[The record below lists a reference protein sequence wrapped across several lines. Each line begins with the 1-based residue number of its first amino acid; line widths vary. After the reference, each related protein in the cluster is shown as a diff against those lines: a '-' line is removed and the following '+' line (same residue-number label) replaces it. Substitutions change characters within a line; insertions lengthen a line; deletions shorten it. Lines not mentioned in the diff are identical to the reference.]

1 MKSQFRDIPF
11 QNTTAVIF
19 AEKTLTGNQVFPS
32 LQVIH
37 FTFTTLHQE
46 AQNLGVC
53 ISVELM
59 EGRITMTGDGLGLL
73 HPEACH

>member
-19 AEKTLTGNQVFPS
+19 AEKTLTGSQVFPS

-37 FTFTTLHQE
+37 FTFTTLHQVV
-46 AQNLGVC
+46 QSLGVYTNA
-53 ISVELM
+53 ELM
-59 EGRITMTGDGLGLL
+59 EVRITMTEDGLGLL